1 MARTELTL
9 DLHAQPN
16 DFTCGPTCLH
26 GVYRYWGDNVSL
38 EHVVA
43 STPMLPGDDDNLQ
56 PSSETPALPSI
67 DADNA
72 VGISNEKNSSGRGTL
87 AVMLGVDALRR
98 GYSAH
103 LMTFNLGLFDP
114 TWFGRD
120 GVSPLPPSALSAK
133 LRDQA
138 LHKWIAHPKLPLATD
153 AYLEFLERGGRI
165 SMPDLTSSL
174 ISGYLRRG
182 VPLLVGLSSTYLYRA
197 PREWGPKDDDDD
209 IRGEPAGHFVV
220 LCGYDPAKRTVR
232 VADPLEDKPAFDSR
246 KYDVPM
252 ARLVGAIMLGVLT
265 YDGNLL
271 AIEPGGIGG
280 DKRGAARAT
289 GARE

>member
-9 DLHAQPN
+9 DLHSQPN

-26 GVYRYWGDNVSL
+26 GVYRYWGDDVSL
-38 EHVVA
+38 EDVIY
-43 STPMLPGDDDNLQ
+43 STPMLPTDVPVADGGVGVR
-56 PSSETPALPSI
+56 S
-67 DADNA
+67 DAERDP
-72 VGISNEKNSSGRGTL
+72 GGHGTL

-98 GYSAH
+98 GYTAH

-120 GVSPLPPSALSAK
+120 GLSPLPSAELCEK
-133 LRDQA
+133 LRAQA
-138 LHKWIAHPKLPLATD
+138 RHKSVAHPKLPTATD

-174 ISGYLRRG
+174 ISGHLRRG
-182 VPLLVGLSSTYLYRA
+182 LPLLIGLSSTYLYRA

-209 IRGEPAGHFVV
+209 VRGEPAGHFVV
-220 LCGYDPAKRTVR
+220 LCGYDAARRTVR
-232 VADPLEDKPAFDSR
+232 VADPLEVKPAFSKQ

-271 AIEPGGIGG
+271 VIEPGVGG
-280 DKRGAARAT
+280 VEKRGEGRA
-289 GARE
+289 GANG